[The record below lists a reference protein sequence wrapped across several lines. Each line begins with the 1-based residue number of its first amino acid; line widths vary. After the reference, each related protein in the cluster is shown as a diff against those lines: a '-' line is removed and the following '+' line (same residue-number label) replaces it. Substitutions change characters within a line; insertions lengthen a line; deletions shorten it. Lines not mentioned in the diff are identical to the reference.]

1 MPLLTPGSL
10 SENRFRP
17 RRLRFLFDDL
27 LVLFGGEKVG
37 FFGGAELDD
46 PAFPV
51 GVVVDLLRRIL
62 QRRVDLDDLAAY
74 RRVKG
79 GDGLDALDGAEGVAG
94 PDGDPHIGQLHEDHV
109 AQFLLG
115 MVRDAYGHGTVLRA
129 DPLVALRV
137 LKVVR
142 YAQGSPLSSLA
153 FIER

>member
-74 RRVKG
+74 RRVQV
-79 GDGLDALDGAEGVAG
+79 GDG
-94 PDGDPHIGQLHEDHV
+94 P
-109 AQFLLG
+109 
-115 MVRDAYGHGTVLRA
+115 Y
-129 DPLVALRV
+129 ALRGAGRSARPRGGPPNRATPQ
-137 LKVVR
+137 K
-142 YAQGSPLSSLA
+142 
-153 FIER
+153 